1 MTQHASFVLA
11 GALAAMAATAAAQSA
26 APASKSQVS
35 YSIPPSLGDGWT
47 TGAAERVGIDVRR
60 LEQMTESIRSHP
72 QDNVHAVLIE
82 RDGRLVYEEYFSG
95 KDERRGRPLGVV
107 TFTRDTLH
115 DLRSVTKSV
124 MSALVGSPAPRGP
137 FARSMRRCWTTFPN
151 TPISRCPSDARSPS
165 ATPSA

>member
-1 MTQHASFVLA
+1 MRQHASFVLV
-11 GALAAMAATAAAQSA
+11 GALATLTATTAARSA
-26 APASKSQVS
+26 APTPG
-35 YSIPPSLGDGWT
+35 IPIAYTIPALVGDGWK
-47 TGAAERVGIDVRR
+47 TGAAERAGIDRHR

-95 KDERRGRPLGVV
+95 HDVRRGRPLGVI

-124 MSALVGSPAPRGP
+124 VSALIGAANASGAI
-137 FARSMRRCWTTFPN
+137 RSLDDPLLDYFPD
-151 TPISRCPSDARSPS
+151 TPISKCPSAAGSRS